1 MSIALRT
8 WARTW
13 QAEGGAAVRDR
24 VLDRW
29 AERRGRGSAAGG
41 PPPSWPAPPVLNIL
55 GIPAAARLGGVPIQ
69 VLARLRH
76 EAAQRSV
83 ALLSR
88 APGGLRLEWQH
99 AGRSWARQLP
109 CPPSSRDP
117 LAPDPKWLG
126 AVRAARKLVGAA
138 AVHVENLAGLSLPAV
153 EALAEDGPCVI
164 SAHDFSGFC
173 RRPHLWEASGGFCD
187 YSTDAE
193 RCRACLEA
201 SGAVGSLDQAAH
213 RALASAIA
221 GRAAGL
227 VFPSRFLRDRLRALL
242 AWPDDRPVAIVEP
255 GIDLPAS
262 VPQSPRRPTEV
273 AFLGGGADHKG
284 GQRLARLPAILAAHD
299 LSVTVYGGNGHH
311 HLAAIRGVDRVRVRG
326 YYRAGSLPALLARQG
341 ASVAVLLPRV
351 PESFSLALSEA
362 WAAGVP
368 VVAAGQGALAER
380 MEKGG
385 GMLLGAV
392 PTDHEVDAAV
402 DRLRSQADVP
412 IPPVP
417 TAAGAAAQMQDLY
430 RRWRITAS

>member
-1 MSIALRT
+1 MSPRCGRGCARGRRKGAPRSAIACSN
-8 WARTW
+8 
-13 QAEGGAAVRDR
+13 
-24 VLDRW
+24 RW
-29 AERRGRGSAAGG
+29 AERRERGKAAGG
-41 PPPSWPAPPVLNIL
+41 PPPSWPAPPVLNVL
-55 GIPAAARLGGVPIQ
+55 GVEAAARLGGVPVQ
-69 VLARLRH
+69 ALARLRH
-76 EAAQRSV
+76 EAAHRSV

-88 APGGLRLEWQH
+88 APGGLRLEWHH
-99 AGRSWARQLP
+99 AGRSWARLLP
-109 CPPSSRDP
+109 CPPSSCDP

-126 AVRAARKLVGAA
+126 TVRAARRLVGATA
-138 AVHVENLAGLSLPAV
+138 IHLENLAELSLPAV
-153 EALAEDGPCVI
+153 EALAQDGPCVV

-187 YSTDAE
+187 YSTDVD

-201 SGAVGSLDQAAH
+201 SGARGSLDQAAH

-255 GIDLPAS
+255 GIDLPPA

-284 GQRLARLPAILAAHD
+284 GQRLARLPAILAAHE
-299 LSVTVYGGNGHH
+299 LSVTVYGGNGHR
-311 HLAAIRGVDRVRVRG
+311 HLAAIRGVDGVTVRG

-341 ASVAVLLPRV
+341 ASVAILLPRV
-351 PESFSLALSEA
+351 PESFSLTLSEA

-368 VVAAGQGALAER
+368 VVAVGQGALAER
-380 MEKGG
+380 MAVGG
-385 GMLLGAV
+385 GILLGAV
-392 PTDHEVDAAV
+392 PTDHDVDAAV
-402 DRLRSQADVP
+402 DRLRSQPDVA
-412 IPPVP
+412 IPRVP
-417 TAAGAAAQMQDLY
+417 TAADAAAQMRDAY